1 MAQPPAK
8 MEKGGDASPSE
19 VEWFPAESEGGGQG
33 DRTLSSS
40 LRSGRQLFLDS
51 SSRNFTRFLTLRIS
65 SNHSTSGTTLW
76 RYPSQDEGAGNDRFC
91 QCPGR
96 CTLRITCAPCS
107 LCGFAVLSSVSSN
120 SSLTETRCSTCCHSG
135 RVSMPSKTSVFWA
148 VSRSKWYWPAP
159 RTRTQVFS

>member
-1 MAQPPAK
+1 MAQARAK
-8 MEKGGDASPSE
+8 MEKGGAACLSE
-19 VEWFPAESEGGGQG
+19 VALFPAESEYGGQG
-33 DRTLSSS
+33 ERTLSSS

-65 SNHSTSGTTLW
+65 SNHSTNGTSLW

-107 LCGFAVLSSVSSN
+107 LWGFTIWSSVSCN
-120 SSLTETRCSTCCHSG
+120 SSWTETSCSTCCHSG

-148 VSRSKWYWPAP
+148 VSRSKWYWPSP